1 MLKTD
6 IKSELSIIRYMF
18 SNFFLYRVY
27 MEAALSKFLVYYL
40 EYICLEPAQGPFTDQ
55 DYNIQTDEWV
65 KKIESQ

>member
-1 MLKTD
+1 
-6 IKSELSIIRYMF
+6 
-18 SNFFLYRVY
+18 